1 MKLKNRILSIFAV
14 FAFCVAATSAWAGQS
29 TLNSDGARVRM
40 PQSGTDTLTIGSGVH
55 SFEISRCSE
64 ECDDAVLVL
73 KAPTGLRIQLGP
85 LFGELL
91 NNPLQAYDGADIN
104 APLLFSRTVDA
115 QFPGVSVDAPYGRYV
130 SSGEYMK
137 VVYKKGESDFFTLN
151 AIVVNPNETHS
162 VALCSNVDYN
172 DDHCTS
178 GSNNGGT
185 VSSAVNS
192 ATVNTQVS
200 LNATPNTGKL
210 LNRVHAWDK
219 FGSIAVT
226 GGTWYTSNDATFTMP
241 ATSVWFE
248 AFYATALTAEGGL
261 TIEKPKN
268 EVLEVNIPDNVE
280 SFTVNG
286 WVDLSCSSMAPGKP
300 LILRAPEGKHLQ
312 VLDSDGKPHDRG
324 VFYRGQS
331 VPYDG
336 VYDDPVA
343 AGAATLV
350 GSVSYSNVLTLIDYL
365 ASASD
370 DVRTI
375 VRLMDESEVN
385 NTPHSVTV
393 INKGKC
399 SGSVSSGVLNLGSVV
414 VGTPVSMTVN
424 PDEGCALNDVYVTIR
439 SEEDTARVPMTGGS
453 WFAGNDFSFTMPF
466 EDVYVVV
473 NYAEKTNFTV
483 SNDIHIDMPERGTLS
498 ASIPDYVSS
507 FYINDPKMQYD
518 GVLVLT
524 APEDYKIL
532 LYGYADDYE
541 GTLDIYDGPSTGA
554 TLLSSPRRK
563 WVEVE
568 SSGNTMTLY
577 LKGRPVFGNLTV
589 ELIPVQKYEIHIQDV
604 ANGTVVSS
612 HSTAKAGDIVTL
624 SYTPSNGYLLRSVN
638 VWYNGTYFDVT
649 GGKWYNNEAQ
659 FTMPASDVYVSSEF
673 CYTYNCDLEIVMPQ
687 TGTENANIPKNIE
700 FYIYSMDNGD
710 DAYSNNSDGTLTLT
724 APEGYVFNF
733 GGWIQLN
740 DAGDY
745 LEIYDGANVN
755 ANKLLTA
762 SFVDNDWQELDEMYS
777 SSRYLTLRFKSNET
791 GIGEGLELYAK
802 AVKLPDL
809 ALEIPRS
816 SSSSVVLD
824 NDVSYIQIQNEK
836 DANGYYFNN
845 SDGSIS
851 LTAPEGY
858 GLSVIVTMFNIDNGI
873 PCPDDIQD
881 SLFVLNGTDVNSTLL
896 ATISNGQYYFGGIYS
911 IGRSL
916 TFRFKSGECLSGS
929 GVALDVNV
937 VKNEGSSAV
946 AIYEDENWGKLAF
959 VDGSYGGENQTE
971 AVNIPSGITVNNVE
985 FTRSFPVDVYSTV
998 VLPFSVNTAHVDGL
1012 KAVLYYNGIRVE
1024 DDKSSPNYGKSYIRM
1039 KVLWAEDGYIKDE
1052 NGKDVSYSH
1061 TNMAANIPYMLLMS
1075 EPTFAINAAAYPLTL
1090 AKTESAETSIDGW
1103 TFRGTWKYKKWG
1115 AKNVDPET
1123 GNAYGFSASE
1133 SGSGDSKINVGDF
1146 VRVGEG
1152 AWIRPMRAYL
1162 VKAGINNT
1170 DGTAQ
1175 RVRANGA
1182 YVKRP
1187 ALVQE
1192 ELPELMSIVID
1203 DEEGN
1208 GKQTTVIGQFNTRT
1222 GEFKMIPQNRT
1233 FDVKGRNVGKENKA
1247 HGAYYGK

>member
-1 MKLKNRILSIFAV
+1 MKLDNRFLSIFAV
-14 FAFCVAATSAWAGQS
+14 FAFCVAATSAWAGQR
-29 TLNSDGARVRM
+29 TLESGNGGYYINM
-40 PQSGTDTLTIGSGVH
+40 PQSGTDTLIIGNEVH

-73 KAPTGLRIQLGP
+73 KAPTGQRIQLGP

-91 NNPLQAYDGADIN
+91 NNPLQGYDGAEVD
-104 APLLFSRTVDA
+104 APLLFNRTVDA
-115 QFPGVSVDAPYGRYV
+115 QFPGVSVDASYGRYV

-137 VVYKKGESDFFTLN
+137 VVYKKGDSDFFKLN
-151 AIVVNPNETHS
+151 AVVVNPNEYHS
-162 VALCSNVDYN
+162 VALCSNVDYK
-172 DDHCTS
+172 DDHCS
-178 GSNNGGT
+178 LGSNNGGV
-185 VSSAVNS
+185 VSSEVNS

-200 LNATPNTGKL
+200 LNATPNTGKW

-241 ATSVWFE
+241 ATSVWYE
-248 AFYATALTAEGGL
+248 AFYATGLTAEDGL

-268 EVLEVNIPDNVE
+268 EILEVDIPDNVK

-286 WVDLSCSSMAPGKP
+286 WIDLSCSSMAPGKP

-312 VLDSDGKPHDRG
+312 VLDSDGNPHDRG
-324 VFYRGQS
+324 VYYRGQS

-336 VYDDPVA
+336 VYDDPLA
-343 AGAATLV
+343 AGVAPLI
-350 GSVSYSNVLTLIDYL
+350 GSVSYSNVLTLIDYP

-370 DVRTI
+370 DVRSI
-375 VRLMDESEVN
+375 VRLMDENEVN
-385 NTPHSVTV
+385 NSPHSVTV
-393 INKGKC
+393 INRGEC
-399 SGSVSSGVLNLGSVV
+399 TGNVSAGGMNLNSIV
-414 VGTPVSMTVN
+414 VGTSVSMTVN

-439 SEEDTARVPMTGGS
+439 SENDTARVPMTGGS

-466 EDVYVVV
+466 EGVYVVV
-473 NYAEKTNFTV
+473 NYAEKTNFTA
-483 SNDIHIDMPERGTLS
+483 SNDIHIDMPERGTIS

-507 FYINDPKMQYD
+507 FKIYDPKMQYD

-541 GTLDIYDGPSTGA
+541 GTLDIYDGSSTGA

-577 LKGRPVFGNLTV
+577 LKGGPVFDNLTV

-687 TGTENANIPKNIE
+687 TGTESANIPKDIE
-700 FYIYSMDNGD
+700 FYISSMGSGYY
-710 DAYSNNSDGTLTLT
+710 AYSNNSDGTLTLT

-733 GGWIQLN
+733 EGGIHLN

-762 SFVDNDWQELDEMYS
+762 SFVDDEWHELGEMFS

-791 GIGEGLELYAK
+791 GIGGGLVLYAK

-824 NDVSYIQIQNEK
+824 NNVSYVQIKNKTDE
-836 DANGYYFNN
+836 NGYYFNN
-845 SDGSIS
+845 SDGSLT

-858 GLSVIVTMFNIDNGI
+858 GLSVNVTMFDVDNGK
-873 PCPDDIQD
+873 PCPDDIED
-881 SLFVLNGTDVNSTLL
+881 SLFVFDGTDVNSTLL
-896 ATISNGQYYFGGIYS
+896 VSISKGMYYFYDYS
-911 IGRSL
+911 VGRSL
-916 TFRFKSGECLSGS
+916 TFRFVSGNCLSGS
-929 GVALDVNV
+929 GITLDVNV

-946 AIYEDENWGKLAF
+946 AVYEDENWGKFAFIDGQYTGTDTVKITKPVEVDYVIVKREFTENVPATVMLPVTLPAGTDLNGAKFYYLKNVEQINGKYAWKATMKWIGAGNLPEANKPYGVICTQGSYLAF
-959 VDGSYGGENQTE
+959 DLGGK
-971 AVNIPSGITVNNVE
+971 
-985 FTRSFPVDVYSTV
+985 
-998 VLPFSVNTAHVDGL
+998 
-1012 KAVLYYNGIRVE
+1012 KAVVQTNESEDKNVHLEDSGNWYSDESGNWRFVGVYANKDWQSGDEELDKGLAYALAGTAGNGLRAG
-1024 DDKSSPNYGKSYIRM
+1024 DFGKVTEENMVFSMRSYIR
-1039 KVLWAEDGYIKDE
+1039 KKDE
-1052 NGKDVSYSH
+1052 TVKLVDPDSPQAVR
-1061 TNMAANIPYMLLMS
+1061 A
-1075 EPTFAINAAAYPLTL
+1075 
-1090 AKTESAETSIDGW
+1090 
-1103 TFRGTWKYKKWG
+1103 WG
-1115 AKNVDPET
+1115 ASYGLSNIGSEIIEVEFVDDEKTTAIGHMNTVTGEIKIDRWFDLKGRSVKNV
-1123 GNAYGFSASE
+1123 N
-1133 SGSGDSKINVGDF
+1133 
-1146 VRVGEG
+1146 
-1152 AWIRPMRAYL
+1152 RAA
-1162 VKAGINNT
+1162 K
-1170 DGTAQ
+1170 
-1175 RVRANGA
+1175 
-1182 YVKRP
+1182 
-1187 ALVQE
+1187 
-1192 ELPELMSIVID
+1192 
-1203 DEEGN
+1203 
-1208 GKQTTVIGQFNTRT
+1208 
-1222 GEFKMIPQNRT
+1222 
-1233 FDVKGRNVGKENKA
+1233 
-1247 HGAYYGK
+1247 GAYYGKKVFHE

>member
-1 MKLKNRILSIFAV
+1 MKLENRFLSIFAV

-29 TLNSDGARVRM
+29 TLNSDGASVRM

-286 WVDLSCSSMAPGKP
+286 WVYLSCSSTAPGKP

-324 VFYRGQS
+324 AFYRGQS

-350 GSVSYSNVLTLIDYL
+350 GSVSYSNVLTLIDYP

-385 NTPHSVTV
+385 NSPHSITV
-393 INKGKC
+393 INRGDCK
-399 SGSVSSGVLNLGSVV
+399 GSVSSGDLNLESVV
-414 VGTPVSMTVN
+414 VGTSVSMTVN

-439 SEEDTARVPMTGGS
+439 SENDTARVPMTGGS

-507 FYINDPKMQYD
+507 FYIKDPKMQYD

-532 LYGYADDYE
+532 LYGYVE
-541 GTLDIYDGPSTGA
+541 RWGESFLNIYDGANINA
-554 TLLSSPRRK
+554 TPLSSNPK
-563 WVEVE
+563 GSVEVE
-568 SSGNTMTLY
+568 SSGNMMTLY
-577 LKGRPVFGNLTV
+577 LKGNPIFDNLTV
-589 ELIPVQKYEIHIQDV
+589 EMIPVQKYKIHIQDV
-604 ANGTVVSS
+604 VNGTVASS

-624 SYTPSNGYLLRSVN
+624 SYTPSNGYLLRSID

-649 GGKWYNNEAQ
+649 GGKWYNDQAQ
-659 FTMPASDVYVSSEF
+659 FTMPASDVYVRSEF
-673 CYTYNCDLEIVMPQ
+673 CYTYNCNLKIVMPQ
-687 TGTENANIPKNIE
+687 TGTENANIPKDIE

-710 DAYSNNSDGTLTLT
+710 YAYSNNSDGTLTLT
-724 APEGYVFNF
+724 APEG
-733 GGWIQLN
+733 WIHLN

-762 SFVDNDWQELDEMYS
+762 SFVDNEWHELGEMFS

-824 NDVSYIQIQNEK
+824 NDVSYVQIQNEK
-836 DANGYYFNN
+836 DVEGHYFNN
-845 SDGSIS
+845 SDGSLT

-858 GLSVIVTMFNIDNGI
+858 GLFVNVTMFDVDKGK
-873 PCPDDIQD
+873 PCPDDIED
-881 SLFVLNGTDVNSTLL
+881 SLFVFDGTDVNSTLL
-896 ATISNGQYYFGGIYS
+896 ASISKGMYYFYDYS
-911 IGRSL
+911 VGRSL
-916 TFRFKSGECLSGS
+916 TFRFVSGNCLSGS
-929 GVALDVNV
+929 GITLDVNV

-946 AIYEDENWGKLAF
+946 AVYEDENWGKLAF
-959 VDGSYGGENQTE
+959 IDGQYNGSDTVKITNPVEVDYVIVKREFTENVP
-971 AVNIPSGITVNNVE
+971 ATVMLPVTLPAGTDLNGAKFYYLKNVE
-985 FTRSFPVDVYSTV
+985 QINGKYAWKATMKWIGAGNLPEANKPYGVICTQGTSLAFDLGGQKAIVQTNESEDGNVHLEKSGNWYSDESGNWRFVGVYANKDWLSGDEELDKGLAYALAGTAGNGLRAGDFGKV
-998 VLPFSVNTAHVDGL
+998 TEENMVFSM
-1012 KAVLYYNGIRVE
+1012 R
-1024 DDKSSPNYGKSYIRM
+1024 SYIR
-1039 KVLWAEDGYIKDE
+1039 KKDE
-1052 NGKDVSYSH
+1052 TVQLQPVAQAVRARGASYGL
-1061 TNMAANIPYMLLMS
+1061 NNIGS
-1075 EPTFAINAAAYPLTL
+1075 EIIEVEFVDDEKTTAIGHMNTVTGEI
-1090 AKTESAETSIDGW
+1090 KIDRWFDLKG
-1103 TFRGTWKYKKWG
+1103 RSV
-1115 AKNVDPET
+1115 KNV
-1123 GNAYGFSASE
+1123 N
-1133 SGSGDSKINVGDF
+1133 
-1146 VRVGEG
+1146 
-1152 AWIRPMRAYL
+1152 RAA
-1162 VKAGINNT
+1162 K
-1170 DGTAQ
+1170 
-1175 RVRANGA
+1175 
-1182 YVKRP
+1182 
-1187 ALVQE
+1187 
-1192 ELPELMSIVID
+1192 
-1203 DEEGN
+1203 
-1208 GKQTTVIGQFNTRT
+1208 
-1222 GEFKMIPQNRT
+1222 
-1233 FDVKGRNVGKENKA
+1233 
-1247 HGAYYGK
+1247 GAYYGKKVFHE

>member
-1 MKLKNRILSIFAV
+1 MKLKNRFLSVFTV
-14 FAFCVAATSAWAGQS
+14 FAFCVSATSAWAEQR
-29 TLNSDGARVRM
+29 TLESDGASVRM
-40 PQSGTDTLTIGSGVH
+40 PQSGTDTLTIGNGVQ

-115 QFPGVSVDAPYGRYV
+115 QFPGVSVDASYGRYV

-162 VALCSNVDYN
+162 VALCSDVHYN

-286 WVDLSCSSMAPGKP
+286 WIDLSCSSMAPGKP

-350 GSVSYSNVLTLIDYL
+350 GSVSYSNVLTLIDYP

-385 NTPHSVTV
+385 NSPHSIMV
-393 INKGKC
+393 INRGDCK
-399 SGSVSSGVLNLGSVV
+399 GSVSSGDLNLESVV

-439 SEEDTARVPMTGGS
+439 SEKDTARVPMTGGS

-473 NYAEKTNFTV
+473 NYAEKTNFTA

-541 GTLDIYDGPSTGA
+541 GTLDIYDGSSTGA
-554 TLLSSPRRK
+554 TLLSSPRGV
-563 WVEVE
+563 WTEVE

-710 DAYSNNSDGTLTLT
+710 YAYSNNSDGTLTLT

-733 GGWIQLN
+733 GGRIQLN
-740 DAGDY
+740 DDGDY
-745 LEIYDGANVN
+745 LEIYDGADIN
-755 ANKLLTA
+755 ANKLLTT
-762 SFVDNDWQELDEMYS
+762 SFVNGDWQELDEMYS

-791 GIGEGLELYAK
+791 GIGEGLDLYAK
-802 AVKLPDL
+802 AVRLPDL

-824 NDVSYIQIQNEK
+824 NDVSYVQIQNEK
-836 DANGYYFNN
+836 DVEGHYFNN
-845 SDGSIS
+845 SDGSLT

-858 GLSVIVTMFNIDNGI
+858 GLSVNVTLFDADNGK
-873 PCPDDIQD
+873 PGPDDIQD
-881 SLFVLNGTDVNSTLL
+881 TLFMFNGTDVNATPL
-896 ATISNGQYYFGGIYS
+896 ATISNGQYYFVGIYS

-929 GVALDVNV
+929 GILLDVNV

-946 AIYEDENWGKLAF
+946 AIYEDENWGKFAF
-959 VDGSYGGENQTE
+959 IDGQYTGTD
-971 AVNIPSGITVNNVE
+971 AVNIPDPVEVDLIQINREFTAGVPSTIVLPFTLPQGTDLNGTKFYYLQQVVQNGTRWKATMKWIGEGNLPEANKPYSVITQAPFLWFNMNGSKATVQTTELEGVADETGNWLFVGTYAYKTWDPNDEEIRDGLAYAIAGRSEDGVPKGSFGKVTSQNFAYPMRSYMRKRDASVQLQSTQKVRGRGASYSINFTGSETIDVEFVDNEKTTAVGRLNTLTGEIKIDRWYDLKGRKVNNVK
-985 FTRSFPVDVYSTV
+985 R
-998 VLPFSVNTAHVDGL
+998 
-1012 KAVLYYNGIRVE
+1012 
-1024 DDKSSPNYGKSYIRM
+1024 
-1039 KVLWAEDGYIKDE
+1039 
-1052 NGKDVSYSH
+1052 
-1061 TNMAANIPYMLLMS
+1061 AA
-1075 EPTFAINAAAYPLTL
+1075 
-1090 AKTESAETSIDGW
+1090 K
-1103 TFRGTWKYKKWG
+1103 
-1115 AKNVDPET
+1115 
-1123 GNAYGFSASE
+1123 
-1133 SGSGDSKINVGDF
+1133 
-1146 VRVGEG
+1146 
-1152 AWIRPMRAYL
+1152 
-1162 VKAGINNT
+1162 
-1170 DGTAQ
+1170 
-1175 RVRANGA
+1175 
-1182 YVKRP
+1182 
-1187 ALVQE
+1187 
-1192 ELPELMSIVID
+1192 
-1203 DEEGN
+1203 
-1208 GKQTTVIGQFNTRT
+1208 
-1222 GEFKMIPQNRT
+1222 
-1233 FDVKGRNVGKENKA
+1233 
-1247 HGAYYGK
+1247 GAYYGKRF